1 MPGPPANVK
10 TGFTGP
16 RFSNLGPQPWLR
28 TLSEHQPSGGDD
40 GGDDGDFQLAL
51 CSAELATC
59 QLAQRL
65 PISYLR
71 RGSTARSGER
81 DGGEHGEQQK

>member
-1 MPGPPANVK
+1 MLGPPANVK

-59 QLAQRL
+59 QLAQRP
-65 PISYLR
+65 PISHLR
-71 RGSTARSGER
+71 RGDTARSGEG
-81 DGGEHGEQQK
+81 DGGEHGEEQK